1 MFKINKM
8 KLIIASIFFAVLM
21 ISCENK
27 KEEQTILTNDFTEK
41 ESEVLQPTAHCYLFT
56 NGKDSIRLS
65 YTQEND
71 EIDGWMNYD
80 FFEKDGSTGEVDGRF
95 FGDTLKLEYEFMS
108 EGMISEQQVY
118 FLKKDGK
125 LYRGAGNMKSD
136 NDSMMVYSNPKQI
149 KFDDTTP
156 LSHLDNCPENFI
168 NKESMDFYKK
178 ESERMD

>member
-1 MFKINKM
+1 MKI
-8 KLIIASIFFAVLM
+8 IIASIFTAVLM

-27 KEEQTILTNDFTEK
+27 KTDETVISTEQQSNP
-41 ESEVLQPTAHCYLFT
+41 EVAQTKSHCYLFT
-56 NGKDSIRLS
+56 NGKDSISLS

-71 EIDGWMNYD
+71 EIDGWMNYN
-80 FFEKDGSTGEVDGRF
+80 FFEKDGSIGEIDGKF

-125 LYRGAGNMKSD
+125 LYRGAGDMKTD
-136 NDSMMVYSNPKQI
+136 NDSMMVYSDPKQI

-168 NKESMDFYKK
+168 KQQSIDMYKK
-178 ESERMD
+178 VSDNN

>member
-1 MFKINKM
+1 M
-8 KLIIASIFFAVLM
+8 KTIIASIFLAVLV

-27 KEEQTILTNDFTEK
+27 KEQIPTTTELPNGNPEIVELT
-41 ESEVLQPTAHCYLFT
+41 SYCYLFT

-71 EIDGWMNYD
+71 EVDGWMNYD
-80 FFEKDGSTGEVDGRF
+80 FFEKDASIGEIDGKF

-125 LYRGAGNMKSD
+125 LYRGAGDLKTN
-136 NDSMMVYSNPKQI
+136 NDSMMVYADPKQI

-156 LSHLDNCPENFI
+156 LSHLDNCPENFMK
-168 NKESMDFYKK
+168 KESMDFYKK
-178 ESERMD
+178 EAEKRD

>member
-1 MFKINKM
+1 MKI
-8 KLIIASIFFAVLM
+8 IIVSIFITALI

-27 KEEQTILTNDFTEK
+27 KEQMPTTTTELPNGNPEIVELT
-41 ESEVLQPTAHCYLFT
+41 SHCYLFT

-65 YTQEND
+65 YTQEKD

-80 FFEKDGSTGEVDGRF
+80 FFEKDGSIGEIDGKF

-125 LYRGAGNMKSD
+125 LFQGVGEMKMD
-136 NDSMMVYSNPKQI
+136 KDSTMVYSSPKQI

-168 NKESMDFYKK
+168 KQESIDMYKK
-178 ESERMD
+178 VSERN

>member
-1 MFKINKM
+1 M
-8 KLIIASIFFAVLM
+8 KVLIASIFFAVLM
-21 ISCENK
+21 LSCENK
-27 KEEQTILTNDFTEK
+27 KEQTPITTTELPNG
-41 ESEVLQPTAHCYLFT
+41 SPEVVAPTLHCYMFT
-56 NGKDSIRLS
+56 NGKDSISLS

-80 FFEKDGSTGEVDGRF
+80 FFEKDGSIGEIDGKF

-125 LYRGAGNMKSD
+125 LYRGAGDMKTN
-136 NDSMMVYSNPKQI
+136 NDSMMVYSDPKQI

-156 LSHLDNCPENFI
+156 LSHLDNCPENF
-168 NKESMDFYKK
+168 MKK
-178 ESERMD
+178 ESIDTYKKVSEKRD